1 MGEYGEAI
9 AILSGELRALQTR
22 RLPVQAPV
30 PPSAVAA
37 SVSQEPYQPS
47 DPHSALSLEFPTLV
61 EAQSADTVI
70 DQSSRQN
77 DWATLVS

>member
-1 MGEYGEAI
+1 
-9 AILSGELRALQTR
+9 
-22 RLPVQAPV
+22 
-30 PPSAVAA
+30 
-37 SVSQEPYQPS
+37 
-47 DPHSALSLEFPTLV
+47 LSLEFPTLV